1 MRSIALL
8 WLAPAALAGAIPAFE
23 EPLPAASFDKRQNVS
38 PNVIG
43 GKTLQAD
50 VYAGIAAI
58 NQQIYQGTQKSDQF
72 KKCNPFNIVVRK
84 EWATFSTPEKKNY
97 IQAVQCMSRLPA
109 KTPKSECPG
118 CRNRYDDF
126 LATHIRQT
134 FLIHNTGNFL
144 AWHRYFTWAYEQT
157 LRKECGYKG
166 YQPYY
171 NWPRWSDDPS
181 KSPALDGSTTSM
193 SGNGAPGCSNQTFY
207 GIPTN
212 AEPQIKVPKGNG
224 GGCVTSGPFKDWS
237 VNLGPVFTDSNCVP
251 LNPISNQTDSNV
263 GLGYNPRCLKRDIS
277 SWTSSQWTNDEQ
289 VVNLLNSADIKTFW
303 YNMQGGDP
311 AFTKFMGVHTAG
323 HFTIGGDPGSDFFTS
338 PGDPWFFFHHAQ
350 IDRVWWTW
358 QNMNPAERTNAIYG
372 TTVIATPAAPETKL
386 TDIMTLGY
394 AYTGNISVA
403 DAMSTMGGAFCYT
416 YI

>member
-251 LNPISNQTDSNV
+251 PNPISNQTDSNV